1 MKNKHSKL
9 NTLNSYNYKL
19 GILEVL
25 GWILLIIYMIPFY
38 LTLINSFKSRREI
51 LQIQQAFLRVEFY

>member
-38 LTLINSFKSRREI
+38 LT
-51 LQIQQAFLRVEFY
+51 